1 MFRIIPRMCLI
12 ERQTKDLKRKRKQS
26 SSKSI
31 GMKYR
36 EEWSKI
42 FQELVNE
49 FADEFL
55 SRRIQNAATATRRSG
70 SH

>member
-12 ERQTKDLKRKRKQS
+12 ERQTKDLKRKWKQS

-49 FADEFL
+49 FADEFFK
-55 SRRIQNAATATRRSG
+55 SEDSEC
-70 SH
+70 SDCDSEKW

>member
-1 MFRIIPRMCLI
+1 
-12 ERQTKDLKRKRKQS
+12 
-26 SSKSI
+26 
-31 GMKYR
+31 MKYR
-36 EEWSKI
+36 EEWRKI

-49 FADEFL
+49 LADEFL